1 MKYPDAAKGIRK
13 IYLAE
18 ILSII
23 GVVIAV
29 AMMVIMAANH
39 FDFNMGGDELA
50 HTLEASGMM
59 IPFVLYLIG
68 IIVFFLVSMILIL
81 AGLVQGAHD
90 EESFRRAF
98 WAALIGV
105 AVSIAA
111 VFLKNNNPD
120 VGNWLNVASTVCT
133 MTVTLLVLAG
143 IGKIADS
150 IGSREV
156 AEQSRSCSRMILYP
170 FILSA
175 VLEVVVT
182 IFDLNETAAT
192 LCMIAISVLDVVA
205 YLFYVRVLS
214 KARVMQ

>member
-39 FDFNMGGDELA
+39 FDFNTGGDELSHA
-50 HTLEASGMM
+50 LESSGMM
-59 IPFVLYLIG
+59 IPFALYLIG
-68 IIVFFLVSMILIL
+68 IIVFFLVSMVLIL

-90 EESFRRAF
+90 EESFRRAL
-98 WAALIGV
+98 WAALAGV

-111 VFLKNNNPD
+111 VFLKNNNPG
-120 VGNWLNVASTVCT
+120 VSNWLNVASTVCT

-143 IGKIADS
+143 IEKIADS
-150 IGSREV
+150 IGNRNV
-156 AEQSRSCSRMILYP
+156 AEQSRSCSRMVLYP
-170 FILSA
+170 FILSV
-175 VLEVVVT
+175 VLEVIVALL
-182 IFDLNETAAT
+182 DLNETATT
-192 LCMIAISVLDVVA
+192 LCTIAISVLDVAA